1 MAITKLI
8 ADSITSGAI
17 ASTPAFEA
25 YLDNGTTPSNDVT
38 TLVTFDVEKFDTA
51 SAYNT
56 STGKFQPQVAGKY
69 FVYGSIGGLSNTNNG
84 NLLKTAKPIS
94 I

>member
-38 TLVTFDVEKFDTA
+38 TLVTFDVEKFDTDQNA
-51 SAYNT
+51 LV
-56 STGKFQPQVAGKY
+56 GKIEEI
-69 FVYGSIGGLSNTNNG
+69 YGFNYV
-84 NLLKTAKPIS
+84 P
-94 I
+94 